1 MDYKNKL
8 YIILLLFVT
17 TNTVGQHRIKPND
30 QTPTGFSQNNKIV
43 QLTTKGT
50 LPTKYAI
57 VLYTDSVTD
66 KTGSNQKMASHLV
79 TRGSGNFSWQKDIPT
94 TGEYQI
100 AINYAAKSVG
110 SSVKVVTSHDS
121 ITAGLAVTQGYYPA
135 ERSEWSAF
143 NCERKL
149 IPGKIHLM
157 KGKNTLR
164 VTINCLKADEINL
177 YSIELLPLAKKGLI
191 DKDLVKA
198 AKAKPDMEWFS
209 QSPYGLMFHW
219 TSQSAPQ
226 QGPIKPYNDAV
237 NSFDVNAFVK
247 MVQKTGASYIIFTT
261 NHAEPYFPAPL
272 KNWETEY
279 PGHTTKRDLVAEIA
293 DGLNKHNIKLILY
306 MATHIYAKF
315 DTVNDE
321 EFSRLNFSLLS
332 EIGQRYKSKIAGYW
346 LDGWYQSYAK
356 HPSFD
361 FEKLYNVCKAGNPK
375 RLLTLNSWV
384 YPINTT
390 WQDYWSGEFYNIGNP
405 ATKQILE
412 SGPGRGL
419 QAQSLIVME
428 SDDWLHQPLNTNIK
442 APSLK
447 AEQLIAFIN
456 KQRGK
461 GPVTVNIQIYQD
473 GRISDEAL
481 AIMESVNQQVP
492 K

>member
-1 MDYKNKL
+1 MDFKNIL
-8 YIILLLFVT
+8 YAILFLFIT
-17 TNTVGQHRIKPND
+17 SNAVGQHRIKPND
-30 QTPTGFSQNNKIV
+30 KSATAFSQNNKIV
-43 QLTTKGT
+43 QLTTKGI

-79 TRGSGNFSWQKDIPT
+79 IRGNGNFSWQNDIPA
-94 TGEYQI
+94 TGEYEV
-100 AINYAAKSVG
+100 AINYAAKSTG
-110 SSVKVVTSHDS
+110 SLVKVVASHDS
-121 ITAGLAVTQGYYPA
+121 VTAGLAVTQGYYPA
-135 ERSEWSAF
+135 DRSEWSAF

-149 IPGKIHLM
+149 IPGKIHLT
-157 KGKNTLR
+157 KGKNT
-164 VTINCLKADEINL
+164 VKVNISNAEAGEINL
-177 YSIELLPLAKKGLI
+177 YSIELLPLAKKGLVN
-191 DKDLVKA
+191 KDLAKA
-198 AKAKPDMEWFS
+198 AKAKPDMKWFTE
-209 QSPYGLMFHW
+209 SPYGLMFHW

-226 QGPIKPYNDAV
+226 KGQIKPYNDAV
-237 NSFDVNAFVK
+237 NSFDVSAFVK

-272 KNWETEY
+272 KNWETEF
-279 PGHTTKRDLVAEIA
+279 PGHTTRRDLVAEIA
-293 DGLNKHNIKLILY
+293 DSLNKHKIKLILY
-306 MATHIYAKF
+306 MATHIYAKY

-332 EIGQRYKSKIAGYW
+332 EIGQRYKSKVAGYW

-361 FEKLYNVCKAGNPK
+361 FEKLYNVCKVGNPN

-412 SGPGRGL
+412 TGPGKGL
-419 QAQSLIVME
+419 QAQTLIVME
-428 SDDWLHQPLNTNIK
+428 KDDWLHQPLNTNIT
-442 APSLK
+442 APGITASDLAK
-447 AEQLIAFIN
+447 FIN
-456 KQRGK
+456 EQRGK

-481 AIMESVNQQVP
+481 KVMQTVKQLV